1 MEATLLLART
11 GLERRSS
18 RLTYGCAQVEQQQR
32 VEEGVRSADQ
42 LERQAGV
49 GGQACTE
56 HKNILTSHC
65 WNRASE
71 SSDPIRSARAH
82 LC

>member
-1 MEATLLLART
+1 MEAALLLPRT

-18 RLTYGCAQVEQQQR
+18 RLTYGRAQVEQQQR

-49 GGQACTE
+49 GGQACAEQKTR
-56 HKNILTSHC
+56 TS
-65 WNRASE
+65 
-71 SSDPIRSARAH
+71 
-82 LC
+82 